1 MLKGVVGTVA
11 SWGEA
16 RARAEGAQLHPL
28 LPTANVRVVAT
39 DVCSFLFWHR
49 LPKGGKKILDFYVK
63 YFYVKSDLKFGSS
76 MQKKFKLSVDKWIFR
91 SHSTYSVSDHN
102 F

>member
-1 MLKGVVGTVA
+1 MTGVMLKGVVGTVA

-49 LPKGGKKILDFYVK
+49 LPKGGKKNFRFLCE
-63 YFYVKSDLKFGSS
+63 
-76 MQKKFKLSVDKWIFR
+76 IFLCEI
-91 SHSTYSVSDHN
+91 
-102 F
+102 